1 MKNVLVWFRFISDH
15 MYVDYLDA
23 KIHTMKINNQTM
35 NDIKDHIFD
44 FYSKP
49 VNLKN
54 EIKVWLKLLKISN
67 KLIHNYPNVEN
78 NFNGN
83 MSQSMKNSLQI
94 VKDDIQIFD
103 FMIKTAEDLIFLS
116 TQSHEDSLEE
126 M

>member
-1 MKNVLVWFRFISDH
+1 

-67 KLIHNYPNVEN
+67 
-78 NFNGN
+78 
-83 MSQSMKNSLQI
+83 
-94 VKDDIQIFD
+94 
-103 FMIKTAEDLIFLS
+103 
-116 TQSHEDSLEE
+116 
-126 M
+126 